1 MHLSLDNHVIR
12 TQIDEKQGVTRKMF
26 LRMKGTSV
34 SQSKYSDGGY
44 RAGESSII
52 IQANG
57 SPSYDSGCHAQYFPA
72 TLDGLLAAHEA
83 MDGYPDD

>member
-1 MHLSLDNHVIR
+1 MYLTLDNHTIR
-12 TQIDEKQGVTRKMF
+12 TQIDKTQGVVRRMF

-44 RAGESSII
+44 LVGESSII

-57 SPSYDSGCHAQYFPA
+57 SPSYDSGLSARYFPA
-72 TLDGLLAAHEA
+72 TLEGLKDAHTV

>member
-12 TQIDEKQGVTRKMF
+12 TQIDKTQGVTRRMF

-72 TLDGLLAAHEA
+72 TLDGLKDAHTV